1 MNLKPPIRVVIV
13 DDHEMILQSLVRL
26 ISADAR
32 FVIVG
37 SALTAVDGIEVLK
50 RELPDVLV
58 IDYQLP
64 DMDAP
69 EAIRIVRQ
77 ILPEIKIV
85 TFSGADRPGALYASM
100 KAGSSA
106 WVRKTRA
113 IQELRD
119 AITLVMRG
127 DPFANDEIET
137 LPKLEEL
144 EVHYQP
150 IVDLECGRIAG
161 FEALVRWRHPQR
173 GLLHPD
179 AFLLLAEQT
188 GYIEEIDRWV
198 RERAVHQLAQW
209 QKQFPTMLP
218 LWMSVNLSVSDL
230 GDSELVSSIANLIAR
245 TGISAS
251 SLVIEITESVLLDD
265 TQQTHNFLRRI
276 SDLGVGLALD
286 DFGTAFSSVSYIHR
300 FPFNHL
306 KLDISFTDELPH
318 SLRSMLLVEE
328 IGHLADSMKMTGTAE
343 GIERQ
348 DQLDALR
355 EIGWKFG
362 QGYLFSP
369 ALPADECEQ
378 LFARSSMFPQLSD
391 LAN

>member
-1 MNLKPPIRVVIV
+1 
-13 DDHEMILQSLVRL
+13 
-26 ISADAR
+26 
-32 FVIVG
+32 
-37 SALTAVDGIEVLK
+37 
-50 RELPDVLV
+50 
-58 IDYQLP
+58 
-64 DMDAP
+64 
-69 EAIRIVRQ
+69 
-77 ILPEIKIV
+77 
-85 TFSGADRPGALYASM
+85 
-100 KAGSSA
+100 
-106 WVRKTRA
+106 
-113 IQELRD
+113 
-119 AITLVMRG
+119 MRG

-230 GDSELVSSIANLIAR
+230 GDSALVSSIANLIAR